1 MNLAFNFK
9 DELFWIHNVL
19 PPKLYK
25 EMYVE
30 YIKNR
35 KKLNFKK
42 TGVYW
47 FTYKEEVDD
56 MSLSYG
62 QSINMENNVNNVKI
76 FLEKYHIIIK
86 HNPFVN
92 FLNSK
97 FNSHLRLT
105 KYNQH
110 LAWHN
115 DAAGERKYSVTYYF
129 NKTWG
134 ESWGGELMF
143 KSKEGSGFIPVL
155 GNSMCIVKTRL
166 RHRVNAV
173 LKKTHPRFSVQ
184 TWVYDE

>member
-9 DELFWIHNVL
+9 DKLFWIHNVL

-25 EMYVE
+25 EMYTDF
-30 YIKNR
+30 IKSRN
-35 KKLNFKK
+35 KISFEKS
-42 TGVYW
+42 TVDW
-47 FTYKEEVDD
+47 HTYKEELDD

-62 QSINMENNVNNVKI
+62 QSMGMEKNLKN
-76 FLEKYHIIIK
+76 FFEKYHVIVK

-97 FNSHLRLT
+97 FASHLRLT

-110 LAWHN
+110 LAWHDDHGN
-115 DAAGERKYSVTYYF
+115 ERKYAVTYYF

-143 KSKEGSGFIPVL
+143 KNKDEGSGFIPVL
-155 GNSMCIVKTRL
+155 GNSMCIVKCGL

-173 LKKTHPRFSVQ
+173 LKKTHPRFSIQ